1 MGVKYTTR
9 KDGFPK
15 MTKEFG
21 KLNGKGIEVGVLDGE
36 HVWLAA
42 IHEYGMDIEVT
53 PKMRSFL
60 HREGLH
66 LNPETTHI
74 HIPERSFL
82 RTGYDESRDEVAKHA
97 TMLIAEVTEGRMSA
111 NGCMKAIGMEL
122 ASKIKDYARDLS
134 EPKNHPFTIERKG
147 SSNPLVGGGKDDGEG
162 DGKGGGG
169 GGDMIE
175 GINWREAK

>member
-9 KDGFPK
+9 KDGFPR

-21 KLNGKGIEVGVLDGE
+21 KLNGKGIEVGVLQGE
-36 HVWLAA
+36 SQWLAS
-42 IHEYGMDIEVT
+42 IHEYGCDIPVT
-53 PKMRSFL
+53 PKMRKYL
-60 HREGLH
+60 AAQGLR
-66 LNPETTHI
+66 LKKSTTHI
-74 HIPERSFL
+74 RIPERSFL

-111 NGCMKAIGMEL
+111 NGCMQAIGMEL

-134 EPKNHPFTIERKG
+134 APANHPFTVEHKG
-147 SSNPLVGGGKDDGEG
+147 SSNPLVDT
-162 DGKGGGG
+162 
-169 GGDMIE
+169 GDMIG